1 MKTPPTVV
9 FIHSFFFVS
18 RVPSLTTM
26 ASEEKASDLPLE
38 YQMDNKQRGLA
49 LIFNQEHF
57 DLKLNL
63 NQRRGTAKDKASLT
77 ERFQELGFKVKAY
90 DDIKKKKMLCI
101 LRKATEANHTDADCF
116 VCVFLSH
123 GDDGHVFAR
132 DNTVD
137 IKEITALFKGNRCR
151 SLVGKPKIFIFQP
164 KTLTEGSVAAVCSS
178 SASAKAFIRSID
190 KITENNAAVDLPSH
204 YFFNPI
210 YHFDDET
217 FLRGRDLITSGV
229 SIVKASVKEQSY
241 EAARAKLGEVLHT
254 LQPSTASH
262 GFVMPLKMSKHFKEP
277 QQTAVASDDSLRMLA
292 TNDQAPTNMGDGS
305 PETIR
310 D

>member
-38 YQMDNKQRGLA
+38 YQMDNKQRVLA

-90 DDIKKKKMLCI
+90 DDIKKKKNAVHF
-101 LRKATEANHTDADCF
+101 KK
-116 VCVFLSH
+116 SH

-151 SLVGKPKIFIFQP
+151 SLVGKPKIFIFQACRGKVHENAVTP
-164 KTLTEGSVAAVCSS
+164 LARGDSEMSSEVVEEAAILC
-178 SASAKAFIRSID
+178 A
-190 KITENNAAVDLPSH
+190 PS
-204 YFFNPI
+204 
-210 YHFDDET
+210 
-217 FLRGRDLITSGV
+217 RGRFPH
-229 SIVKASVKEQSY
+229 
-241 EAARAKLGEVLHT
+241 VL
-254 LQPSTASH
+254 LC
-262 GFVMPLKMSKHFKEP
+262 
-277 QQTAVASDDSLRMLA
+277 
-292 TNDQAPTNMGDGS
+292 
-305 PETIR
+305 I
-310 D
+310 

>member
-101 LRKATEANHTDADCF
+101 LRKAAEANHTDADCF

-151 SLVGKPKIFIFQP
+151 SLVGKPKIFIFQACRG
-164 KTLTEGSVAAVCSS
+164 KVHENAVTPLARGDSEMSS
-178 SASAKAFIRSID
+178 
-190 KITENNAAVDLPSH
+190 EVV
-204 YFFNPI
+204 
-210 YHFDDET
+210 E
-217 FLRGRDLITSGV
+217 
-229 SIVKASVKEQSY
+229 
-241 EAARAKLGEVLHT
+241 EAAILCTPPAGEDFLMCYCV
-254 LQPSTASH
+254 SE
-262 GFVMPLKMSKHFKEP
+262 GE
-277 QQTAVASDDSLRMLA
+277 
-292 TNDQAPTNMGDGS
+292 
-305 PETIR
+305 
-310 D
+310 